1 MVNSKSENVPSRKWS
16 LKGQAIRMLAAE
28 QKSKSTDILICFSF
42 LQCSTSLPS
51 LLCRATNPFQTP
63 ATQAIPDRR
72 PTPGVHST
80 LC

>member
-1 MVNSKSENVPSRKWS
+1 
-16 LKGQAIRMLAAE
+16 MLAAE

-63 ATQAIPDRR
+63 ATQAIPDQALVRLSVEMVLQLQGLIEF
-72 PTPGVHST
+72 TH
-80 LC
+80 L